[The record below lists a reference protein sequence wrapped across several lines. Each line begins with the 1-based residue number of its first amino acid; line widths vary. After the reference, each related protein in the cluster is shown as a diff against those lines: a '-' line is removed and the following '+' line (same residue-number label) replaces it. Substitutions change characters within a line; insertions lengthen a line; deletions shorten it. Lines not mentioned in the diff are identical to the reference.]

1 MDPASTVPL
10 PSNGDDVLDRLAA
23 RGDAPDRSRDPD
35 QFLEWAAAS
44 DDEFD
49 GPVPLSR
56 YLAALRAGRPDLLDA
71 FPQVPGLDVSAL
83 RQWAHLHG
91 RTEVP
96 IAERF
101 VPAAVTESAAPY
113 LQAGVNLAGFLTAEL
128 GVGELAR
135 RVALALRAESIPFAT
150 TTFAS
155 TTNRTAVEFAADTE
169 PRFDTNLVCVNADS
183 WGRFAQRVGPRF
195 FADRYTI
202 AVWFWETSIFPSMFQ
217 SAFRG
222 VDEIWT
228 ASAYVAD
235 VVRRAAPAG
244 IAVHQFPVPVI
255 APTPSAVDMHQ
266 RLALA
271 PERPYFLTSFDYNS
285 IVERKNPMGTMRAF
299 MQAFPNA
306 DGPALVVKSI
316 NGARYPADV
325 ARLRALI
332 ADRGDI
338 IVHDDYL
345 DVGDNTALLAQ
356 AACFVSLHRA
366 EGYGFNIVDAMAL
379 GVPVVATGYSGN
391 LTFASD
397 DSTWL
402 VPATEIAVGEGNF
415 PYQPTALWGD
425 PDLATAT
432 RYLAEIASDPKS
444 ARLRAERGRGHVLT
458 TFTPERTGLFIRNR
472 VASIRAARESQA
484 APGQPSPRH
493 VIAERARQVRN
504 IVRPSRHLG

>member
-1 MDPASTVPL
+1 M
-10 PSNGDDVLDRLAA
+10 LDRLAA
-23 RGDAPDRSRDPD
+23 RGDAPDHARDAE
-35 QFLEWAAAS
+35 QFLAWAAAS

-83 RQWAHLHG
+83 REWARLHG

-96 IAERF
+96 LAERF
-101 VPAAVTESAAPY
+101 VPPALAESAAPY

-135 RVALALRAESIPFAT
+135 RVAVSLRAGSIPFAT

-195 FADRYTI
+195 FANRYTI
-202 AVWFWETSIFPSMFQ
+202 AVWFWETSIFPSMFE

-235 VVRRAAPAG
+235 VLRRAAPAS
-244 IAVHQFPVPVI
+244 IDVHEFPVPVI
-255 APTPSAVDMHQ
+255 APTPSAVDMHD
-266 RLALA
+266 RLGLA
-271 PERPYFLTSFDYNS
+271 PQRPYFLTSFDYNS
-285 IVERKNPMGTMRAF
+285 IVERKNPMGAMRAF
-299 MQAFPNA
+299 MQAFPHS
-306 DGPALVVKSI
+306 DGPVLVVKSI
-316 NGARYPADV
+316 NGARHPADV
-325 ARLRALI
+325 ARLQALI
-332 ADRGDI
+332 NDRTDI
-338 IVHDDYL
+338 VMHDDYL
-345 DVGDNTALLAQ
+345 DVADNMALLAQ

-366 EGYGFNIVDAMAL
+366 EGYGFNIVDAIAL

-391 LTFASD
+391 LTFSSD
-397 DSTWL
+397 DGSWL
-402 VPATEIAVGEGNF
+402 VPASEMAVGEGSF
-415 PYQPTALWGD
+415 PYEPTALWGD

-432 RYLAEIASDPKS
+432 RYLIEIASDPNS
-444 ARLRAERGRGHVLT
+444 ARERAARGRAHVLT
-458 TFTPERTGLFIRNR
+458 TFTAERTGLFIRNH
-472 VASIRAARESQA
+472 VAATRAARESRAVRSQ
-484 APGQPSPRH
+484 QPTRSLL
-493 VIAERARQVRN
+493 
-504 IVRPSRHLG
+504 VRPARRLRRLVRPRS